1 MSLNHIKALWRQ
13 VNGIEPTNIYL
24 LNINNRNTRK
34 RSHICS
40 KLEIKTPY
48 DMVHLLLPLN
58 IFHTF
63 LLCFCCWLWT
73 CIFLLE
79 NVDFSFHSACW
90 YSSKQCPSRFSASKK
105 FSSVI
110 QNLLER
116 IKATC
121 LWLQYSKW
129 VQKEVILKKWLYLK
143 ITIFKAVSSHI
154 KPVVSEMFRYCF

>member
-1 MSLNHIKALWRQ
+1 MSLNHTKTLWRQ

-24 LNINNRNTRK
+24 LKINNRNTRK

-40 KLEIKTPY
+40 KLEIKTP
-48 DMVHLLLPLN
+48 DHMVHLLLPLN

-63 LLCFCCWLWT
+63 LSCFYCWLWT

-79 NVDFSFHSACW
+79 NVNFSFHSACW
-90 YSSKQCPSRFSASKK
+90 YSSKQYASKK

-121 LWLQYSKW
+121 LWLLYSKW
-129 VQKEVILKKWLYLK
+129 VQKEAILKKWLYLK
-143 ITIFKAVSSHI
+143 ITIFKAVS
-154 KPVVSEMFRYCF
+154 